1 MCTVA
6 SHNGDMYSFTSLA
19 ASTHAS
25 CSVTTDAIFIPFS
38 FNLIDFSISF
48 NNFICIGPILC
59 LSFLPGISP
68 GCFLFFCSDGSDHCH
83 CHHLFLFWCQ
93 FSYFFVIYES
103 SYLIFFHSV
112 PSSLLSLFVSAC
124 LLCSIRWSV
133 LIPLLTCSQNLDL
146 AFTIA
151 KDSLSSFLRFSTV
164 LSNISDLLL
173 CQCFTF
179 FPG

>member
-1 MCTVA
+1 MLLTGPYLFSLITIFSPIYTCMLLLSLSYVGLLALFLPFLFLIHLAPPSSSRRSATYLNTPIVMCTVA

-93 FSYFFVIYES
+93 LSYFFVIY
-103 SYLIFFHSV
+103 
-112 PSSLLSLFVSAC
+112 
-124 LLCSIRWSV
+124 
-133 LIPLLTCSQNLDL
+133 
-146 AFTIA
+146 
-151 KDSLSSFLRFSTV
+151 
-164 LSNISDLLL
+164 
-173 CQCFTF
+173 
-179 FPG
+179 